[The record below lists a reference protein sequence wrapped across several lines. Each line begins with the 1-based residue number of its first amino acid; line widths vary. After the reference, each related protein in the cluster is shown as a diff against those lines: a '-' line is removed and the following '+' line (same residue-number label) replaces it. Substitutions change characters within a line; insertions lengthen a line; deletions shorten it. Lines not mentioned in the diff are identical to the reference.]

1 MHARR
6 WLRGSSPVFA
16 LAGLLPPFCGPLPGP
31 GGHAQGGSPGVAG
44 AAPDA
49 GTAGVTV
56 GGAAGAQGGDGDMGG
71 EAGAPSEVA
80 TPDLVLGCDPL
91 PWPRSPN
98 FEILEGVVPA
108 RALGVSANG
117 AVVVG
122 SSGNQATIWDSAPLV
137 LPTDDALSTPDV
149 NVTNCTGTAFAGAN
163 GRILASPELA
173 RGFRQTRT
181 ASPVLLEYPPQT
193 LSPDGN
199 VRGQSCRSSATGT
212 MVSTIG
218 RKRCAGIRAAP

>member
-1 MHARR
+1 M
-6 WLRGSSPVFA
+6 FA

-122 SSGNQATIWDSAPLV
+122 SSGNQATIDS
-137 LPTDDALSTPDV
+137 TS
-149 NVTNCTGTAFAGAN
+149 GS
-163 GRILASPELA
+163 RWRHSHASIKNMIA
-173 RGFRQTRT
+173 SRTSSGWVRRRT
-181 ASPVLLEYPPQT
+181 AE
-193 LSPDGN
+193 
-199 VRGQSCRSSATGT
+199 
-212 MVSTIG
+212 M
-218 RKRCAGIRAAP
+218 